1 MNKHSKSLFVSLLI
15 HSLLFGV
22 ILYAYTNVTAYIGK
36 EKEKRVC
43 IKLGTIQ
50 EVAAKKSEAVSKTAT
65 TDKKVIEEKKDQKV
79 KKKVVKKPVKKV
91 KKKVAKKKPL
101 KKVKKKPIKKKKKPV
116 KKKVPQKVIPPEPK
130 QLEIV
135 EEEKISEV
143 TTGKKE
149 LCSKMAKK
157 EEACTNDS
165 KATTTQQKASAKE
178 VYINQHLQ
186 EIARLLQENLYYP
199 RRARKRGIEGKVLVK
214 FTLQKNAEVVDVEV
228 VSSSNS
234 ILSRGAMKTLENLS
248 GQFPNPD
255 EKLILTV
262 PISYRLSQ

>member
-15 HSLLFGV
+15 HSLLLGV
-22 ILYAYTNVTAYIGK
+22 VFYAYTTATAYVGK
-36 EKEKRVC
+36 TKEKRVC

-50 EVAAKKSEAVSKTAT
+50 EVAAKKSEIVSKTATT
-65 TDKKVIEEKKDQKV
+65 TDKKVIE

-91 KKKVAKKKPL
+91 KKKVPKKKPL
-101 KKVKKKPIKKKKKPV
+101 KKIKKKPIKKKNTPI

-135 EEEKISEV
+135 EEEKIPEV
-143 TTGKKE
+143 ITGKEE
-149 LCSKMAKK
+149 LCSKTAKEDKNKK
-157 EEACTNDS
+157 EKACKNDS
-165 KATTTQQKASAKE
+165 KATTTQQKPSAKE

-214 FTLQKNAEVVDVEV
+214 FTLQRNAEVVDVEV

-248 GQFPNPD
+248 GQFPHPD
-255 EKLILTV
+255 ETLVLTV
-262 PISYRLSQ
+262 PISYRLSH

>member
-15 HSLLFGV
+15 HSLLLGV
-22 ILYAYTNVTAYIGK
+22 VFYAYTTATAYVGK
-36 EKEKRVC
+36 TKEKRVC

-50 EVAAKKSEAVSKTAT
+50 EVAAKKSEIVSKTATT
-65 TDKKVIEEKKDQKV
+65 TDKKVIE
-79 KKKVVKKPVKKV
+79 KKKVVKKPV
-91 KKKVAKKKPL
+91 